1 MDPISTIVAAVV
13 AGASSGARDATSKS
27 IADAY
32 HALKEQLRRRFG
44 QKSEVDRAVG
54 EVERS
59 PESGGKALQAAL
71 ANASVEPGDELLA
84 LARKLGKRINVEN
97 TDKIGDSTK
106 VTDSPLTI
114 HLDDMPDGSDVNI
127 INDRSYGRNSE
138 VDKSGS
144 SISIGRVPH
153 SPEKT

>member
-1 MDPISTIVAAVV
+1 MDPVSIIVAAVV
-13 AGASSGARDATSKS
+13 AGASSGAQDVASKG

-44 QKSEVDRAVG
+44 QESEVDRAVD

-59 PESGGKALQAAL
+59 PESGEKALQAAL
-71 ANASVEPGDELLA
+71 ANASVEPGDELVA
-84 LARKLGKRINVEN
+84 LAREFGKRINVEN
-97 TDKIGDSTK
+97 LDELGDFAE

-114 HLDDMPDGSDVNI
+114 HLDAMPDGSDVNI
-127 INDRSYGRNSE
+127 INKRRYGQNAKGKGSE
-138 VDKSGS
+138 S
-144 SISIGRVPH
+144 SISIGGVPH